1 MHEHAG
7 DLGFTTMD
15 SLDLPSSPGKPFKRT
30 RGPARQASFARAK
43 NDPIKK
49 AAKQQ
54 KINQTVEWLI
64 AELQKRPGYDE
75 FRDSFH
81 QIKHNPDAVRSWTF
95 AVDFTKAFNRLTLIV
110 CAISEVSHFF
120 FLTCS
125 QNGSYKKIKKVE
137 IMKALGVGN
146 AWLFEADRAVEIVRK
161 YGEGGANPSQPV
173 IDKIAYAD
181 GDAEGSTKLL
191 AWLKAWEGKH
201 AV

>member
-1 MHEHAG
+1 
-7 DLGFTTMD
+7 L
-15 SLDLPSSPGKPFKRT
+15 L
-30 RGPARQASFARAK
+30 
-43 NDPIKK
+43 
-49 AAKQQ
+49 
-54 KINQTVEWLI
+54 
-64 AELQKRPGYDE
+64 
-75 FRDSFH
+75 
-81 QIKHNPDAVRSWTF
+81 
-95 AVDFTKAFNRLTLIV
+95 
-110 CAISEVSHFF
+110 F

-137 IMKALGVGN
+137 IMKALSVGN
-146 AWLFEADRAVEIVRK
+146 AWLFEAERAVEIVQK